1 MSKWLEIYHQT
12 MLNFTPT
19 KNVLGVDVV
28 CAVFELLPSVILK
41 NEIYLYSYLVLVVS
55 ILQNQFEVNL
65 WLNLIF

>member
-41 NEIYLYSYLVLVVS
+41 NEIPITDMLPVK
-55 ILQNQFEVNL
+55 
-65 WLNLIF
+65 